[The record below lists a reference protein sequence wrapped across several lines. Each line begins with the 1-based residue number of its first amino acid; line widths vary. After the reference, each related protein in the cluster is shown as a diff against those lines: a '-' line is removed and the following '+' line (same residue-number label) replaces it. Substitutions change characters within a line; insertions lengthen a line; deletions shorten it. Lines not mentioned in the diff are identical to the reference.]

1 MERSHRVATA
11 TLVLV
16 LALCISTVACGS
28 DDTSS
33 AAAGASGSS
42 TTTSLGSGGGTD
54 STLASTGSGGGAEP
68 TTTRATSGAEETTTT
83 NGPSSPLEGTWSA
96 PLQTLLAGG
105 GAVGNLSCDGSVR
118 MTFHAGHNTIT
129 GGGSCQ
135 MSGRTA
141 EASYDSTSEYRTEGD
156 QLIVTNVADN
166 SRITLD
172 GTPIGG
178 GVGPF
183 GNGTVTYAVSG
194 NVLTITSVD
203 PDLGALSQ
211 TFTRES

>member
-1 MERSHRVATA
+1 MARTRRWPRPG
-11 TLVLV
+11 L
-16 LALCISTVACGS
+16 
-28 DDTSS
+28 
-33 AAAGASGSS
+33 AAAPS
-42 TTTSLGSGGGTD
+42 
-54 STLASTGSGGGAEP
+54 
-68 TTTRATSGAEETTTT
+68 RATSGAEETTTT